1 MTGEQKTGLQF
12 DGAVVTARRLS
23 VGYATTVVLSGI
35 DTFIRPG
42 GTVALVGS
50 NGSGKSTLL
59 KTLAGLIPPVDG
71 ALDVLGSP
79 VGGRHR
85 DIAYL
90 SQFHEA
96 GFALPLRSVD
106 VVRMGRFDQRSR
118 WKRRTV
124 HDDAVVRE
132 SMDRMSVSH
141 LGDIPLRDLSGGQR
155 QRVFLAQILARRSRL
170 VLLDEPTSSLDAP
183 GRALYLEALAA
194 ERQRG
199 AAIVTATHDVGE
211 AAMCDRVILLA
222 RRVVADGPPS
232 AVLTPENLMETFGI
246 GLTRVGD
253 QLLVT
258 EHGHHD
264 ETAGSSGHHSH

>member
-1 MTGEQKTGLQF
+1 MNQVPSNEGRATTSVPH
-12 DGAVVTARRLS
+12 GAVVTARRLS
-23 VGYATTVVLSGI
+23 VGYGATTVLTGI

-59 KTLAGLIPPVDG
+59 KTMAGLIAPLDG
-71 ALDVLGSP
+71 ALEVLGSP
-79 VGGRHR
+79 VGARHR

-96 GFALPLRSVD
+96 GFALPLRSID
-106 VVRMGRFDQRSR
+106 VVRMGRFDQRPR
-118 WKRRTV
+118 WKFRSME
-124 HDDAVVRE
+124 DDEIVQQ
-132 SMDRMSVSH
+132 SMERMDVEH
-141 LGDIPLRDLSGGQR
+141 VADVPLRDLSGGQR
-155 QRVFLAQILARRSRL
+155 QRVYLAQILARRSRL
-170 VLLDEPTSSLDAP
+170 VLLDEPTAGLDAP

-194 ERQRG
+194 ERARG

-211 AAMCDRVILLA
+211 AAVCDRVILLA

-232 AVLTPENLMETFGI
+232 SVLTPENLMETFGI

-264 ETAGSSGHHSH
+264 HSHRD

>member
-1 MTGEQKTGLQF
+1 MNDKPATTSVSQ
-12 DGAVVTARRLS
+12 GAVVTARRLS
-23 VGYATTVVLSGI
+23 VGYGPTTVLTGI

-59 KTLAGLIPPVDG
+59 KTMAGLIYPLQG
-71 ALDVLGSP
+71 ALEVLGSP
-79 VGGRHR
+79 VGVRHR

-96 GFALPLRSVD
+96 GFALPLRSLD
-106 VVRMGRFDQRSR
+106 VVRMGRFDQRAR
-118 WKRRTV
+118 WKFRSSE
-124 HDDAVVRE
+124 DDLIVRQAME
-132 SMDRMSVSH
+132 RMDVAH
-141 LGDIPLRDLSGGQR
+141 VANVPLRDLSGGQR
-155 QRVFLAQILARRSRL
+155 QRVYLAQILARRSRL
-170 VLLDEPTSSLDAP
+170 MLLDEPTAGLDAP

-194 ERQRG
+194 ERARG

-211 AAMCDRVILLA
+211 ASVCDRVILLA
-222 RRVVADGPPS
+222 QRVVADGPPG

-258 EHGHHD
+258 EHSHHQSHHD
-264 ETAGSSGHHSH
+264 HSSD